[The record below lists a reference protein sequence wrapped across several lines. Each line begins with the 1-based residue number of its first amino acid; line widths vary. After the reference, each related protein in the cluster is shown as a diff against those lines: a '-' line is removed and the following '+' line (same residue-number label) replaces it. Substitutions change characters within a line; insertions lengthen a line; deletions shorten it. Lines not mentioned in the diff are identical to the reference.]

1 MLEEKLRVASE
12 KASHARLRLSL
23 SIFAVV
29 AGMLAILAVATFM
42 RERTDRL
49 PGSASAPSPALPSP
63 IQAAAPAPAAVA
75 PPAADLGAAD
85 RELFE
90 QELAAFE
97 ADLEPRVA
105 GQPFLDWNADAQHRI
120 LAAKEKA
127 VSALAASD
135 YAKARHELEQGAGL
149 ARAEIKA
156 MELAFRTALADA
168 RTLHAQ
174 DAYDPASAEI
184 AKALRIDP
192 RNVDALSL
200 KAEIDALPQVL
211 KLIKQ
216 AEIAR
221 LANNPEAEVGHIRAL
236 LAAAPERTAYKERL
250 GQLEGQIKE
259 RQFGAAI
266 RRGMEAIEKRDLKGA
281 RDGLAAASR
290 LSPGRPEVAL
300 LGGQVQKLAE
310 SVRIDELMGRA
321 RQAAGRDDW
330 VGALASYSEAMK
342 LDAGNRAAIEGAQ
355 AAQAIVDLT
364 AKIEAHLQNAHRL
377 GSPAAVADARALL
390 ALGTAYAGQSPRVAD
405 GMARLTSQ
413 LDAYGKKVALLIRSD
428 SQTEIVV
435 RGVGKVGRTTE
446 KVIELKPGAY
456 TFEGVR
462 PGYRARLVNVSIAPE
477 QTGIVVEVV
486 CDERL

>member
-1 MLEEKLRVASE
+1 MLATWPPPPSCGSAPTGRPR
-12 KASHARLRLSL
+12 RLR
-23 SIFAVV
+23 
-29 AGMLAILAVATFM
+29 
-42 RERTDRL
+42 RR
-49 PGSASAPSPALPSP
+49 PGPFRP
-63 IQAAAPAPAAVA
+63 IQTAAPAPATVA
-75 PPAADLGAAD
+75 QPAADPGAAD
-85 RELFE
+85 RELFK

-105 GQPFLDWNADAQHRI
+105 GQPFLNWNADARQGI

-127 VSALAASD
+127 ISALAVSD
-135 YAKARHELEQGAGL
+135 YAKARRELAQGAGL
-149 ARAEIKA
+149 ARAEITA
-156 MELAFRTALADA
+156 METAFQTALANA
-168 RTLHAQ
+168 RTHHAQ
-174 DAYDPASAEI
+174 DAYDPASVEI
-184 AKALRIDP
+184 AKALQINPQD
-192 RNVDALSL
+192 DAALSL

-216 AEIAR
+216 AEVAR
-221 LANNPEAEVGHIRAL
+221 LANDPEAEAGHLRAL

-266 RRGMEAIEKRDLKGA
+266 RRGMEAVEKRDIKGA
-281 RDGLAAASR
+281 RDGLAAATR
-290 LSPGRPEVAL
+290 LSPGRQEVAL
-300 LGGQVQKLAE
+300 LGGQVRKLAE
-310 SVRIDELMGRA
+310 AVRMDELLGRA
-321 RQAAGRDDW
+321 RLATGRDDW
-330 VGALASYSEAMK
+330 VGALAAYSEAVK

-364 AKIEAHLQNAHRL
+364 AKIEAHLQNAT
-377 GSPAAVADARALL
+377 GWARRPRRPDGPPLL
-390 ALGTAYAGQSPRVAD
+390 ALGTAYAGQSPQVAN

-413 LDAYGKKVALLIRSD
+413 LDAYGKKVALLVRSD

-446 KVIELKPGAY
+446 KTIELMPGAY

-462 PGYRARLVNVSIAPE
+462 PGYKARLVDISIAPG